1 MAKLE
6 EHSSC
11 LGVGKRSKEPSPPL
25 LVVEGTHM
33 WEPHSDQ
40 APLGG
45 ELLLEGYSLPFLSQ
59 SLKWEG
65 ACRRVPWPDCGLWE
79 GGDTNLM
86 GEYTVDP
93 ALPSSAADILLQ
105 EDGKRLVAVLL
116 PPRQDGRREE
126 AVDRPCLEAC
136 MAHLFCG

>member
-1 MAKLE
+1 MLE

-11 LGVGKRSKEPSPPL
+11 LEAGKRSKEPSPL
-25 LVVEGTHM
+25 VLVVEGTHM

-59 SLKWEG
+59 SSKWEG
-65 ACRRVPWPDCGLWE
+65 ACHRVPWPDCGQWE
-79 GGDTNLM
+79 EGDTSLM
-86 GEYTVDP
+86 GEHTVDL
-93 ALPSSAADILLQ
+93 AFPSSAADILLQ

-126 AVDRPCLEAC
+126 EADKPCLEAC
-136 MAHLFCG
+136 RARLFFG